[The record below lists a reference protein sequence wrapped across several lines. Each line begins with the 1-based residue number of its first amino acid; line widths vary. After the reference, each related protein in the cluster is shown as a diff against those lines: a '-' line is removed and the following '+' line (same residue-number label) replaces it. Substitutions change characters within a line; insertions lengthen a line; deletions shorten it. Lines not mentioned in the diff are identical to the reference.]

1 MNTAL
6 LIGRVF
12 FGLGIA
18 GHGAQKLFGWFGGYG
33 LAGTSG
39 FFEQLG
45 FRPGRTFAT
54 AAALAESVGGA
65 LVALGFLGPAG
76 PAMVLLVMLVATMV
90 VHLKNGFFVD
100 KNGVE
105 LPMLYAMGALVL
117 AFTGP
122 GAYSLDRVL
131 GLGSLSNERAAT
143 LCVGAAV
150 LGALLN
156 VAARR
161 APTQAQPQ
169 SQASAKA
176 A

>member
-1 MNTAL
+1 M
-6 LIGRVF
+6 
-12 FGLGIA
+12 
-18 GHGAQKLFGWFGGYG
+18 FGWFG
-33 LAGTSG
+33 
-39 FFEQLG
+39 
-45 FRPGRTFAT
+45 
-54 AAALAESVGGA
+54 
-65 LVALGFLGPAG
+65 
-76 PAMVLLVMLVATMV
+76 
-90 VHLKNGFFVD
+90 VHLKNGFFVA